1 MRFSKIQKLS
11 KTQLKMWCLLVMV
24 VGMAGG
30 MEMEGDT
37 GGDAGAM
44 DLDLDLDN
52 VDLLDQHPSTIAG
65 RGTGAR

>member
-1 MRFSKIQKLS
+1 
-11 KTQLKMWCLLVMV
+11 MWCLLVMV

>member
-1 MRFSKIQKLS
+1 M
-11 KTQLKMWCLLVMV
+11 LL
-24 VGMAGG
+24 GMALG

-44 DLDLDLDN
+44 DLNMDLDN

-65 RGTGAR
+65 RGNGAR

>member
-1 MRFSKIQKLS
+1 MRFSKTQKLS
-11 KTQLKMWCLLVMV
+11 KTQSKMWCLLVMV